1 MYQKRSLLAHSA
13 PYRVVHV
20 QQNGAAIGT
29 GKQTKLTLGAQSTLR
44 ARPDANAKCYT
55 WPNLGQAA
63 KLPAALKDKLVIH
76 IDPSRGLVKGKL
88 PNYANGKV
96 AGKNQAAWLAKFQLS
111 FKNKATLMSATGKG
125 GVKLSGTVIGGPKC
139 ANGKNCAYAQFD
151 DLWRP
156 DEYNSKGEWSVGVYF
171 KWNPNLKPFASA
183 GDPVPVSS
191 CCCIFTAFQTL

>member
-44 ARPDANAKCYT
+44 VRPDAKAKCYT

-96 AGKNQAAWLAKFQLS
+96 AGKDRAAWLARFHLS
-111 FKNKATLMSATGKG
+111 FKNKATSN
-125 GVKLSGTVIGGPKC
+125 S
-139 ANGKNCAYAQFD
+139 
-151 DLWRP
+151 
-156 DEYNSKGEWSVGVYF
+156 DE
-171 KWNPNLKPFASA
+171 
-183 GDPVPVSS
+183 
-191 CCCIFTAFQTL
+191 